1 VGIARIHI
9 WLIHGTPLAADCLDA
24 ILDRFEAMGV
34 TFISLEEAMADPM
47 NNPVPIITRRF
58 LNQVQKWADVRGQS
72 IDDCPPAIFD
82 QIEKISPIAG
92 ASYAEVMTGVFKPIA
107 EQLGGEFTRE
117 LY

>member
-1 VGIARIHI
+1 VGRRQGPI
-9 WLIHGTPLAADCLDA
+9 
-24 ILDRFEAMGV
+24 DRY
-34 TFISLEEAMADPM
+34 
-47 NNPVPIITRRF
+47 
-58 LNQVQKWADVRGQS
+58 
-72 IDDCPPAIFD
+72 CPPAICD